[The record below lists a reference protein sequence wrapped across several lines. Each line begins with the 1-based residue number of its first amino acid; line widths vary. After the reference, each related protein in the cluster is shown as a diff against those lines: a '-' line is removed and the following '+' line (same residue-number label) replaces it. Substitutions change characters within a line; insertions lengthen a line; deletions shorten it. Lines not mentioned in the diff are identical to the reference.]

1 MYLSRS
7 DSGIL
12 RWENRA
18 FTSATPVSAK
28 STVGCFKGDGM
39 VSGGRQQSQNKFT
52 EQVQCTVHVD
62 TYCITL
68 QDYM

>member
-39 VSGGRQQSQNKFT
+39 VFGGRQQSQNIYRVGT
-52 EQVQCTVHVD
+52 M
-62 TYCITL
+62 
-68 QDYM
+68 YM